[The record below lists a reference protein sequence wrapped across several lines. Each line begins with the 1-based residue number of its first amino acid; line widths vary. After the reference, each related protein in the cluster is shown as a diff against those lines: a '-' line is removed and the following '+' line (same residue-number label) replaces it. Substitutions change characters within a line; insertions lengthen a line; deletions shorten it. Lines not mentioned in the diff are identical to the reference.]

1 MAIARLDADLM
12 RDALTELG
20 QASYNHDQ
28 WAERFHGTM
37 ISRRAPETADISDE
51 PHRKC
56 RFGQWYYSAPNEA
69 LHCHPGFA
77 GIGIEHERMHCIA
90 ASLLRSSAAGKP
102 ITSKEYEDFVAAR
115 KRLGLEIAT
124 VRREFEEELNGL
136 DPLTGMP
143 GRMGMLTKLR
153 EQHEMAARRLQ
164 SCVIAMLD
172 LDHFKLVNDN
182 YGHPV
187 GDQVLIRIS
196 RQIAANLRPYD
207 KVYRYGGEEFLICLP
222 GVDEALGFTIL
233 DRLRR
238 ELADLRH
245 EATARDPFTVTVSI
259 GLCLLDPSA
268 PVELS
273 VNRADMALY
282 AAKEAG
288 RNCVMAWR
296 SSSNSAASQA
306 A

>member
-1 MAIARLDADLM
+1 MAIARLDPNLM

-28 WAERFHGTM
+28 WAERFHGTI
-37 ISRRAPETADISDE
+37 ISRRTPETADIADE

-69 LHCHPGFA
+69 LHCHPGFV
-77 GIGIEHERMHCIA
+77 GIGIEHERMHRIA
-90 ASLLRSSAAGKP
+90 ADLLRSSAAGRP

-115 KRLGLEIAT
+115 KRLSLEIAT

-136 DPLTGMP
+136 DPLTGIP
-143 GRMGMLTKLR
+143 GRMGMLTRLR
-153 EQHEMAARRLQ
+153 EQHEMAARHLQ

-172 LDHFKLVNDN
+172 LDHFKVVNDS

-187 GDQVLIRIS
+187 GDQVLIRIA
-196 RQIAANLRPYD
+196 REMGENLRAYD

-222 GVDEALGFTIL
+222 GVDETLGFTIL

-245 EATARDPFTVTVSI
+245 EAADQHPFAVTVSI
-259 GLCLLDPSA
+259 GFCLLDPSV
-268 PVELS
+268 PVEQS
-273 VNRADMALY
+273 ISRADMALY

-288 RNCVMAWR
+288 RNCVAAWR
-296 SSSNSAASQA
+296 SSSNAAAPRA